1 MAHSAA
7 THLTRFPRLDAL
19 RGLAV
24 LWMAIFH
31 FDFDL
36 NALGFI
42 QPRQRF
48 FTDAFWVN
56 QRIGI
61 LSLFLFTAGLALTI
75 AVSRGQ
81 TWPAFLKRWGQ
92 VLLAAALVSLGS
104 WWMQPDRWIWFGVLH
119 AMAVML
125 LVGRVLLLMSAP
137 WWLSGPHRTLAL
149 VPWLLLALG
158 AMALALPFE
167 ARFASLNVFW
177 GQWTGMAVTKPL
189 TQDWV
194 PFLPWFSAMLLG
206 MAVGVWMLSGSTLD
220 PRAPRLLLQAW
231 LAKPVSQGWQPMV
244 TLGQWSLLFYV
255 LHQPMF
261 YGALS
266 LWKQAI
272 TQTTP

>member
-1 MAHSAA
+1 MA
-7 THLTRFPRLDAL
+7 TPPTRFPRLDAL

-36 NALGFI
+36 NVLGFI

-56 QRIGI
+56 QRTCI
-61 LSLFLFTAGLALTI
+61 LSLFLFTAGLALTM

-81 TWPAFLKRWGQ
+81 PWPAFFKRWGQ

-125 LVGRVLLLMSAP
+125 LAGRVLLVASAP
-137 WWLSGPHRTLAL
+137 WWLRGEQRSFSAEL
-149 VPWLLLALG
+149 WLILCVS
-158 AMALALPFE
+158 ALALPFE
-167 ARFASLNVFW
+167 VRFASLNAFW
-177 GQWTGMAVTKPL
+177 GQWTGLAVTKPL

-194 PFLPWFSAMLLG
+194 PFFPWFSAMLLG

-220 PRAPRLLLQAW
+220 PRAPRMRLQAW
-231 LAKPVSQGWQPMV
+231 LFKPVSQGWQPMV

-255 LHQPMF
+255 VHQPVF

-266 LWKQAI
+266 LWKQSI
-272 TQTTP
+272 TQSIP